1 MTTIKRAAATL
12 GAALLLATPPIAG
25 LPGIGALPAFA
36 GNGHGGGGGGGGGGN
51 GGNGGNHGNG
61 HGNSGTHGQSGASYG
76 HQKLTTASADTG
88 TATEDDTPPPNAH
101 GLMASELKGLNAYH
115 ASPTAFENAAPG
127 SQVGLIAAYRKAAL
141 AAQADDAQLAA
152 DKAAL
157 AAALDDPN
165 YQGPPSVD
173 ELQAIVAADEA
184 NPTQAQLDEQAAL
197 DAATHNRT
205 LSDAALAYFRQQL
218 GLDTTTTN

>member
-36 GNGHGGGGGGGGGGN
+36 GNGHGGGGGGGGGG
-51 GGNGGNHGNG
+51 GNGGDHGNG
-61 HGNSGTHGQSGASYG
+61 HGHGNSGAHGQAGASYG

-88 TATEDDTPPPNAH
+88 TTTEDDTPPPNAH

-127 SQVGLIAAYRKAAL
+127 SQVGLIAAYREAAIT
-141 AAQADDAQLAA
+141 AQPDDAKLAA

-157 AAALDDPN
+157 AAALADPN
-165 YQGPPSVD
+165 YQGQPTVD
-173 ELQAIVAADEA
+173 ELQAAVAYDEA